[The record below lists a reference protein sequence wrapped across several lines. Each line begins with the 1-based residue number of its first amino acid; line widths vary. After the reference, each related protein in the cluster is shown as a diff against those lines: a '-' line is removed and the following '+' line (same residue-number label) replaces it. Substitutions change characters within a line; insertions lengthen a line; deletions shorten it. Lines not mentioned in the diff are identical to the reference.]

1 MGFAKAYL
9 DKYCTINKR
18 ITRAPAGL
26 LKYIII
32 IPAYCEPDIL
42 VALKA
47 LANQTKIP
55 GKTEVIIVFNYSESD
70 PKDLKEQNHIQY
82 RQATEWSENN
92 NNENMVF
99 HVILMED
106 VPDKDAGA
114 GFARKTA
121 MDLAVSRFEAI
132 NRKHGIILSL
142 DADTIVPENY
152 LGKIDLYLSQHPE
165 CKTLLFNFSHNTNGK
180 DYLPNVYQAITLYEL
195 HLRFY
200 RKMLENIH
208 FPFPYFTI
216 GSCFG
221 IRADIYCKAGGM
233 SKRKAGEDFYFLNKV
248 FPFGGTHFFRDII
261 LAPSSRPSW
270 RVPFGTGP
278 AIRKLITMPSPTLL
292 TYNPEAFLPVKK
304 LLKLVPQLFEATDSQ
319 ANNILDTLEGC
330 LPRFLIQNKFYIK
343 WQEIKNNANNP
354 DSFIKRF
361 YSWFN
366 AFMLIK
372 YLNYAKYEGY
382 PDIEITEA
390 TASAYKMPTGIPAKE
405 LLRKIRELDSNENFE
420 YLIFP

>member
-9 DKYCTINKR
+9 DKYCHINKK
-18 ITRAPAGL
+18 ITGAPPGL

-42 VALKA
+42 VTLTALI
-47 LANQTKIP
+47 NQEEIP
-55 GKTEVIIVFNYSESD
+55 GKTEVIIVFNYSGSEQE
-70 PKDLKEQNHIQY
+70 DLKRQNHEQY
-82 RQATEWSENN
+82 RKTAEWSKKNS
-92 NNENMVF
+92 NENIVF
-99 HVILMED
+99 HVILTED
-106 VPDKDAGA
+106 IPAKDAGA

-121 MDLAVSRFEAI
+121 MDIAVSRFEAI
-132 NRKHGIILSL
+132 NQKQGIILSL
-142 DADTIVPENY
+142 DADTIVPGNY
-152 LGKIDLYLSQHPE
+152 LSKIDFYLLQHPG
-165 CKTLLFNFSHNTNGK
+165 CKTLLFNFGHDINGR
-180 DYLPNVYQAITLYEL
+180 DYLPNVYQAVTLYEL

-221 IRADIYCKAGGM
+221 VRADIYCKAGGM
-233 SKRKAGEDFYFLNKV
+233 SKRKAGEDFYFLNKA
-248 FPFGGTHFFRDII
+248 FPFGDIHFFRDIV
-261 LAPSSRPSW
+261 LTPSSRPSW

-278 AIRKLITMPSPTLL
+278 AIRKLITMPSPVLT
-292 TYNPEAFLPVKK
+292 TYNPEAFMPVKK
-304 LLKLVPQLFEATDSQ
+304 LIQFIPQLFETTSRQ
-319 ANNILDTLEGC
+319 TGNILDKLDGC
-330 LPRFLIQNKFYIK
+330 LPDFLIQNKFHIK
-343 WQEIKNNANNP
+343 WQEIKNNSGTP

-372 YLNYAKYEGY
+372 YLNYAKHGGY

-390 TASAYKMPTGIPAKE
+390 ITFAYKTPSGIPAKE
-405 LLRKIRELDSNENFE
+405 LLRKIRELDNSR
-420 YLIFP
+420 YLQ

>member
-9 DKYCTINKR
+9 DKHCDINKR
-18 ITRAPAGL
+18 ISRAPTGL

-42 VALKA
+42 VTLTALV
-47 LANQTKIP
+47 NQKEIP
-55 GKTEVIIVFNYSESD
+55 GKTEVIVVFNYSETE
-70 PKDLKEQNHIQY
+70 PEDLKKQNQEQY
-82 RQATEWSENN
+82 KKVEEWSEKNSN
-92 NNENMVF
+92 KKILF
-99 HVILMED
+99 HVILIED
-106 VPDKDAGA
+106 IPVKDAGA

-121 MDLAVSRFEAI
+121 MDIAVSRFETI

-142 DADTIVPENY
+142 DADTKVPGNY
-152 LGKIDLYLSQHPE
+152 LSKIDCYLSQHPD
-165 CKTLLFNFSHNTNGK
+165 CKTLLFNFGHDTDGC
-180 DYLPNVYQAITLYEL
+180 DYFPNVYQAITLYEL

-221 IRADIYCKAGGM
+221 VRTDIYCKAGGM

-248 FPFGGTHFFRDII
+248 FPFGDIHFFRDIV
-261 LAPSSRPSW
+261 LNPSSRPSW

-278 AIRKLITMPSPTLL
+278 AIRKLISMPSPNLT
-292 TYNPEAFLPVKK
+292 TYNPEAFMPVKK
-304 LLKLVPQLFEATDSQ
+304 LLKFVPQLFDATDKQ
-319 ANNILDTLEGC
+319 TDNILDKLEGC
-330 LPRFLIQNKFYIK
+330 LPRFLIQNKFHIK
-343 WQEIKNNANNP
+343 WQEIKNNASTP

-372 YLNYAKYEGY
+372 YLNYAKFEGY

-390 TASAYKMPTGIPAKE
+390 IASAYKMPSGIPTKE
-405 LLRKIRELDSNENFE
+405 LLRKIRELDS
-420 YLIFP
+420 IGHV